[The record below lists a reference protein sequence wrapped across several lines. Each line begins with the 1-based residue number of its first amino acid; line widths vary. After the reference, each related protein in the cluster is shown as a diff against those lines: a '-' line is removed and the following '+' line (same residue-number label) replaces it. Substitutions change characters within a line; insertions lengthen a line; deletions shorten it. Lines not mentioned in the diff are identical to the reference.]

1 VSISPVLGDAVA
13 ESTRGRVTIGH
24 LRAAALR
31 RKSFVA
37 GVAIVAFFSLIAI
50 FAPLLEPYSV
60 HAQSGA
66 VFASPSSA
74 HPLGLDDGGV
84 DVVSLLI
91 AGARVSMLVAVLATA
106 ISTLI
111 GGVVGT
117 VAGYFGGR
125 VDGVLMRITD
135 YFIVIPVL
143 PLMIVIAEVWGPS
156 LSHVIIVIGALLWTP
171 TARVMRA
178 QVLSIRERAYVLRAK
193 AMGAGHLRVIGRHVL
208 PQVRGLLAAN
218 AVITV
223 ATAIFFESAL
233 AFLGL
238 ESTDTISW
246 GTMVANA
253 FQRAAVSAGAWWAV
267 VPPGVC
273 IALVVLACSLIG
285 SSMEDAGN
293 PRLLA
298 PHIFKR
304 RLTVE
309 RVPE

>member
-1 VSISPVLGDAVA
+1 MVGGDVVA
-13 ESTRGRVTIGH
+13 GAPNRSRFAG
-24 LRAAALR
+24 LWAAARR
-31 RKSFVA
+31 RKAFVA
-37 GVAIVAFFSLIAI
+37 GIAVVVLFTLLAI
-50 FAPLLEPYSV
+50 FAPLLEPYDV
-60 HAQSGA
+60 HAPSGE
-66 VFASPSSA
+66 VFGSPSGS

-84 DVVSLLI
+84 DVVSLLM
-91 AGARVSMLVAVLATA
+91 AGARVSMLVALLATA
-106 ISTLI
+106 LSTLI
-111 GGVVGT
+111 GGVVGI
-117 VAGYFGGR
+117 ASGYFGGR

-135 YFIVIPVL
+135 YVIVIPVL
-143 PLMIVIAEVWGPS
+143 PLMIVVAEVWGPS
-156 LSHVIIVIGALLWTP
+156 LSHVIVVIGALLWTP

-193 AMGAGHLRVIGRHVL
+193 AMGAGHARVIVRHVL

-238 ESTDTISW
+238 ESSDTISW

-253 FQRAAVSAGAWWAV
+253 FQRAAISAGAWWSI
-267 VPPGVC
+267 VPPGLC
-273 IALVVLACSLIG
+273 IALVVLACSLVG

-304 RLTVE
+304 RLIVE
-309 RVPE
+309 RAPG